1 VSLAF
6 AGILP
11 VDRKK
16 LIQLCH
22 VQNAQAP
29 FGTDQNAFGSCLNR
43 RNFRQDTM
51 MIGICEDVATEV
63 SIIEALPFGESLP

>member
-1 VSLAF
+1 MSKMPKVHL
-6 AGILP
+6 G
-11 VDRKK
+11 
-16 LIQLCH
+16 LIGMLLG
-22 VQNAQAP
+22 VVE
-29 FGTDQNAFGSCLNR
+29 NR